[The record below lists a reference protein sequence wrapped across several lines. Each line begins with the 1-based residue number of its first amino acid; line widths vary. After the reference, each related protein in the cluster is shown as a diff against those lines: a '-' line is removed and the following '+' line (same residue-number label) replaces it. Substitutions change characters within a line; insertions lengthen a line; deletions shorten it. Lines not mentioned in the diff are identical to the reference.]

1 MDTQQLQN
9 DKLNIINWITELQD
23 DSLIEKIKGLMRSS
37 KGTILTN
44 EQKNAIDQAF
54 ESIHQKSVL
63 LELNVIRKFQTIL
76 IGKFPDLP
84 EALLKKF
91 ARTRTFL
98 RIRALNA
105 KLKDIDI
112 EKSWK
117 QRQKKIA
124 QFKN

>member
-54 ESIHQKSVL
+54 ESIHQKGTTSH
-63 LELNVIRKFQTIL
+63 NTVIEDTKKR
-76 IGKFPDLP
+76 FPHLYN
-84 EALLKKF
+84 
-91 ARTRTFL
+91 R
-98 RIRALNA
+98 
-105 KLKDIDI
+105 
-112 EKSWK
+112 
-117 QRQKKIA
+117 
-124 QFKN
+124 